1 MKLAM
6 ATRNAAKLREIEP
19 LFRGTPIRL
28 ATLADLGVE
37 QRPEEERLETFNSFA
52 RNALAKAEYF
62 HDRTGLPMMAE
73 DSGICV
79 DALNG
84 EPGPRSKRYAPPEM
98 QAEYGVDRANNL
110 YLLRQ
115 IRDVPDEQR
124 TAHFHCAVAVVLD
137 QESRVFGGRVDGVIL
152 HEAQGEGGFGYDPL
166 FFLPERGITTAQLTV
181 EQKNEISHRGQAM
194 RAARDWLVEVLALK
208 HESAEGSSDQ

>member
-1 MKLAM
+1 MKLTL
-6 ATRNAAKLREIEP
+6 ATRNAAKLREVEP
-19 LFRGTPIRL
+19 LFRDTPIRL
-28 ATLADLGVE
+28 TTLAELDVE
-37 QRPEEERLETFNSFA
+37 RRPEEEHLEAFNSFA
-52 RNALAKAEYF
+52 QNALAKAEYF
-62 HDRTGLPMMAE
+62 YDRTGLPMMAE
-73 DSGICV
+73 DSGIRV

-84 EPGPRSKRYAPPEM
+84 EPGPRSKRFAPPEM
-98 QAEYGVDRANNL
+98 QAKYGVDRANNL

-152 HEAQGEGGFGYDPL
+152 HEPRGESGFGYDPL
-166 FFLPERGITTAQLTV
+166 FYLPERGITTAELTV

-194 RAARDWLVEVLALK
+194 RAARDWLLEYLGA
-208 HESAEGSSDQ
+208 

>member
-19 LFRGTPIRL
+19 LFRDTPIRL
-28 ATLADLGVE
+28 VTLVE
-37 QRPEEERLETFNSFA
+37 LDVEERPEEEHLEVFNSFA
-52 RNALAKAEYF
+52 QNALAKAEYF

-73 DSGICV
+73 DSGIRV
-79 DALNG
+79 DALDG
-84 EPGPRSKRYAPPEM
+84 DPGPRSKRFAPPEM

-115 IRDVPDEQR
+115 IRDVPDEGR

-152 HEAQGEGGFGYDPL
+152 HEPRGESGFGYDPL
-166 FFLPERGITTAQLTV
+166 FYLPDRGITTAELSV

-194 RAARDWLVEVLALK
+194 RAARDWLLEVL
-208 HESAEGSSDQ
+208 DD

>member
-1 MKLAM
+1 M

-19 LFRGTPIRL
+19 LFRDTPIRL
-28 ATLADLGVE
+28 ATLAELDVE
-37 QRPEEERLETFNSFA
+37 QRPEEEHLEAFNSFA
-52 RNALAKAEYF
+52 QNALAKAEYF
-62 HDRTGLPMMAE
+62 YDRTGLPMMAE
-73 DSGICV
+73 DSGIRV
-79 DALNG
+79 NALNG
-84 EPGPRSKRYAPPEM
+84 EPGPRSKRFAPPEM

-137 QESRVFGGRVDGVIL
+137 QESRVFGGRVDGIIL
-152 HEAQGEGGFGYDPL
+152 HEPRGESGFGYDPL
-166 FFLPERGITTAQLTV
+166 FYLPERGITTAELSV

-194 RAARDWLVEVLALK
+194 RAARDWLLEYL
-208 HESAEGSSDQ
+208 ST

>member
-1 MKLAM
+1 VKLAM
-6 ATRNAAKLREIEP
+6 ATRNIGKLREVEP
-19 LFRGTPIRL
+19 LFRNTPIRL
-28 ATLADLGVE
+28 VTLAELGVE

-84 EPGPRSKRYAPPEM
+84 EPGPRSKRYATPEM

-110 YLLRQ
+110 FLLRQ

-124 TAHFHCAVAVVLD
+124 TAHFYCAVAVVLD
-137 QESRVFGGRVDGVIL
+137 DASRVFGGRVDGVIL
-152 HEAQGEGGFGYDPL
+152 REPQGKGGFGYDPL
-166 FFLPERGITTAQLTV
+166 FYLPARGVTTAQLTV

-194 RAARDWLVEVLALK
+194 RAARDWLLEIL
-208 HESAEGSSDQ
+208 GP